1 LNYRQ
6 NLKKVLALL
15 YLKKESPDKNQWA
28 KNNLEIKK
36 PPNELGG
43 QNVNH

>member
-15 YLKKESPDKNQWA
+15 YLKKEIPDKNQWA
-28 KNNLEIKK
+28 SDDKK